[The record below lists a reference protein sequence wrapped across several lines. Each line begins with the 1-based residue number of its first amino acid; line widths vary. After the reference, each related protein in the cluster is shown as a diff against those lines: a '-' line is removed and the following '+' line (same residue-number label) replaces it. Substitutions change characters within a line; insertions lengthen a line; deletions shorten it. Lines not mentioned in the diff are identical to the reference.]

1 MEIKLINNRFL
12 KTEFVYIL
20 NMNKIKKELSEIRVA
35 ILYITSL
42 LKPKNQ
48 GYNTL
53 NKMHY
58 IFKNNYEH
66 T

>member
-12 KTEFVYIL
+12 KTEYVYIL
-20 NMNKIKKELSEIRVA
+20 NTNKIKKELSEIRVA